1 MDVKKTLEY
10 LCDSNKNGVVLR
22 QSFRSNEYFMKMNK
36 RVTCLAVMLGAA
48 LGLSSC
54 AVYDYPVY
62 TSASVGVGGPGW
74 SASAAWSDARYD
86 VNGFPIFGYSYGQPV
101 YGYTASGAAVF
112 TFAAL
117 TSSCWVPS
125 WGPAHW
131 YCGHWHYPRH
141 IHRVSCPPKHPAWH
155 HPGRHSIAHH
165 RPAAPSRPA
174 VHHRPV
180 AHHKPAVNH
189 KPAAQHK
196 PAVNHKPVVQHK
208 PAVNHKPVKQP
219 RPVVQ
224 HKPAVNSRPAVAQR
238 PAQRPAGVQ
247 RPAVSRPAAS
257 HRPALVSRPAV
268 NRPSGSR
275 PGMSRPSGGGGH
287 RNSSGGHQARRR

>member
-1 MDVKKTLEY
+1 
-10 LCDSNKNGVVLR
+10 
-22 QSFRSNEYFMKMNK
+22 MKMNK

-196 PAVNHKPVVQHK
+196 PAVNHKPV
-208 PAVNHKPVKQP
+208 KQP

-224 HKPAVNSRPAVAQR
+224 HKPAANPRPAVAHR

-247 RPAVSRPAAS
+247 RPAVSRPQVSRPSAS

>member
-1 MDVKKTLEY
+1 
-10 LCDSNKNGVVLR
+10 
-22 QSFRSNEYFMKMNK
+22 
-36 RVTCLAVMLGAA
+36 MLGAA

-74 SASAAWSDARYD
+74 SATAAWSDARYD

-117 TSSCWVPS
+117 TASCWVPS

-155 HPGRHSIAHH
+155 HPGRQSIAHH
-165 RPAAPSRPA
+165 RPAVPSRPA
-174 VHHRPV
+174 VQRRPV
-180 AHHKPAVNH
+180 AQHKPALNHQPVVNHKPAVNH
-189 KPAAQHK
+189 KPGNQPRPVAQHK
-196 PAVNHKPVVQHK
+196 PAANP
-208 PAVNHKPVKQP
+208 
-219 RPVVQ
+219 
-224 HKPAVNSRPAVAQR
+224 RPAVAQR
-238 PAQRPAGVQ
+238 PAQVQKPAAGMQRPVANRPQMNRLPAVQ
-247 RPAVSRPAAS
+247 RPAMARPSVSRPA
-257 HRPALVSRPAV
+257 
-268 NRPSGSR
+268 
-275 PGMSRPSGGGGH
+275 MSRPSGGGGK
-287 RNSSGGHQARRR
+287 RMSGGGHQRHRH